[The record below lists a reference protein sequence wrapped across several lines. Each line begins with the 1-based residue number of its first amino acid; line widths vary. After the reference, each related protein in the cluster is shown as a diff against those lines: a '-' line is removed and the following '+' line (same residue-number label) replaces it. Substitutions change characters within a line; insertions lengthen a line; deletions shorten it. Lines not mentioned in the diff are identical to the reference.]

1 MKLTTKLLKEM
12 IRKELKENMMGNKA
26 GYYGGSL
33 GMGGPQ
39 VNTEDETY
47 KMIKGQME
55 DHYDGYLGGGFLA
68 NGEEI
73 PEQEV
78 RKELGKWAAGHPDI
92 QSEEILISLI
102 NDVMDKTDATDEI

>member
-39 VNTEDETY
+39 VNTED
-47 KMIKGQME
+47 
-55 DHYDGYLGGGFLA
+55 
-68 NGEEI
+68 
-73 PEQEV
+73 
-78 RKELGKWAAGHPDI
+78 
-92 QSEEILISLI
+92 
-102 NDVMDKTDATDEI
+102 

>member
-1 MKLTTKLLKEM
+1 MKLTTKVLKEM

-39 VNTEDETY
+39 VDKEDYNY
-47 KMIKGQME
+47 KIAKEQME
-55 DHYDGYLGGGFLA
+55 DYYYDFLGGG
-68 NGEEI
+68 EVI

-78 RKELGKWAAGHPDI
+78 KNVLMKEFGSDPNI
-92 QSEEILISLI
+92 QSEEVLMSLVS
-102 NDVMDKTDATDEI
+102 DVMEGV

>member
-1 MKLTTKLLKEM
+1 MKLTTKVLKEM

-26 GYYGGSL
+26 GYHGRSL
-33 GMGGPQ
+33 GMGPQ
-39 VNTEDETY
+39 VDINKEDETY

-55 DHYDGYLGGGFLA
+55 DHYYGYLGGGFLA
-68 NGEEI
+68 DGEEI

-102 NDVMDKTDATDEI
+102 SDIMTGE